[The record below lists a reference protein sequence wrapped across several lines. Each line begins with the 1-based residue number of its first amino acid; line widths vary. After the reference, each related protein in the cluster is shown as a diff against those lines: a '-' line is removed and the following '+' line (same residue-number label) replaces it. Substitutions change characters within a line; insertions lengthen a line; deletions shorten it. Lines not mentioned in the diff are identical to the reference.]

1 MEHVNLGSVIE
12 QAVSRFG
19 QNRIG
24 DKPPVSVMIP
34 PGLSHVPW
42 YDGSLREFVR
52 TFLYESLV
60 RNDPDA
66 AVEVALQAKV
76 ELRGLNEF
84 VGVQPSY
91 WVQLRVAG
99 RGLKVIERLVE
110 ELFANVNYR
119 CEEWVGAEDAGARL
133 GIFGSTHNPHL
144 KVVFC
149 LESSRKILKCDLLVP
164 VWEAFP
170 LRGVPANGA
179 KQVTLRT

>member
-1 MEHVNLGSVIE
+1 MEQVNLGSVIE
-12 QAVSRFG
+12 QAIARFG

-24 DKPPVSVMIP
+24 DKPPVFVMIP
-34 PGLSHVPW
+34 PSLSYVPW

-66 AVEVALQAKV
+66 TVEVALRAKV

-84 VGVQPSY
+84 LGVRPSY
-91 WVQLRVAG
+91 WVQLRVSG
-99 RGLKVIERLVE
+99 RGLKVMERLVE

-119 CEEWVGAEDAGARL
+119 CEEWVGAEDSGARL
-133 GIFGSTHNPHL
+133 GIFGSTDNSRL

-149 LESSRKILKCDLLVP
+149 LESNRKILKCDLLVP
-164 VWEAFP
+164 VWEP
-170 LRGVPANGA
+170 LSLRGVTADGA